1 MNKLLAGLAI
11 STLTAVTTTS
21 SLAADPIRIGAATY
35 GLQGEFMQLWS
46 NALKDHPAVKSG
58 DVEITVFDGRY
69 DALVQSSQFD
79 SMITRQYDAILFVP
93 IDANACVGP
102 VIQATTA
109 GIPVVG
115 SNTRC
120 NTDQLAAFVG
130 SDDVL
135 AGQMVA
141 EEVIDKVG
149 DKGKVVIIEG
159 PIGQSAQIDRAKGI
173 DKVLAEHPDVKVLER
188 RTANWSRAESLSLM
202 ENWLTAHRGEID
214 GVIAQNDEMAIGAIQ
229 AIQASGLSVDD
240 ISVAGVDGI
249 TDALKAVQKGQMATI
264 LQDATAQAQGAL
276 DVALAKLGKADEL
289 PQSDTWTRYPDLA
302 WNNGASDTY
311 NIPWT
316 VVGNDN
322 VESLLA
328 QRQQ

>member
-1 MNKLLAGLAI
+1 MKKILTGFAI
-11 STLTAVTTTS
+11 STLAAAIVTPAF
-21 SLAADPIRIGAATY
+21 AADPIRIGAATY

-46 NALKDHPAVKSG
+46 NALEDHPAVKSG

-69 DALVQSSQFD
+69 DALVQSNQFD

-93 IDANACVGP
+93 IDADACAGP
-102 VIQATTA
+102 VIQATAA

-120 NTDQLAAFVG
+120 NSDQLASFVG

-141 EEVIDKVG
+141 EEVIDKIG
-149 DKGKVVIIEG
+149 DNGRVVVIEG
-159 PIGQSAQIDRAKGI
+159 PIGQSAQVDRAEGI
-173 DKVLAEHPDVKVLER
+173 DKVLAEHPDIEVLER
-188 RTANWSRAESLSLM
+188 RTANWSRAEALSLM
-202 ENWLTAHRGEID
+202 ENWLTSHQDDID

-229 AIQASGLSVDD
+229 AIRASGRSLDD
-240 ISVAGVDGI
+240 IAVAGVDGI
-249 TDALKAVQKGQMATI
+249 TDALKAVQQAQMATI

-276 DVALAKLGKADEL
+276 DVALARLGKADEL
-289 PQSDTWTRYPDLA
+289 PLSETWSTYQDLA
-302 WNNGASDTY
+302 WNDGQDGTY

-316 VVGNDN
+316 VVTNDN
-322 VESLLA
+322 VESLLT
-328 QRQQ
+328 QRQK